1 MSLPKMP
8 PSRTSWS
15 QTKTRLHHMCLN
27 RAGPREGW
35 RGDNLPTW
43 RHPSRREE
51 GDVRP
56 GFREADPCHAV
67 NMSS

>member
-1 MSLPKMP
+1 
-8 PSRTSWS
+8 
-15 QTKTRLHHMCLN
+15 MCLN